1 MDTIDKYRIFPFMDS
16 SQLPSYDRI
25 KAYDRERGE
34 FINNESRKYS
44 NCVEAGI
51 LGLVCCLVYDPN
63 KKKYNTDHLP
73 DNEET
78 KPLKDFFKKYTEP
91 RETTDYEM
99 HEDWCRVIADLKND
113 KILYLREG
121 TNELDSSLLNI
132 LYVVS
137 DITGSKE
144 EVVKQIKYLEKLLA
158 DKKVIVWLDIT
169 RSLTTIF
176 KELSNNKNLEIEC
189 DTFAVGRREDNN
201 LDLFGK
207 FKLVYTFNKK
217 KNGILVEIT
226 PGHSSLSILEDLLS
240 SEDKNII
247 KEKLTEIQNTYSN
260 IESYTAYTIRQYI
273 NIELAKMEQKSVF
286 SRIQESI
293 RNNHDNINDIFLHGM
308 IRSVEQ
314 KARIVKYF
322 LAVHVNNTLPK
333 NNSLVRF
340 TNNLI
345 GSTSLDDFETR
356 ENMLL
361 YCMLNKDSKNYYP
374 RIESCWD
381 EVTIITRYNFR
392 TIVSDILEMSDYSI
406 DVKLECFK
414 KLMMIVANNNNKRAI
429 ITRSSL
435 IRSIVNCSR
444 ETNELT
450 ETLLEFIKIIYET
463 VMQPDGSNIFVIY
476 LIWIVNVGTRNHIL
490 KDKKE
495 IIKILMDQIDVNYNF
510 NLDNIWDC
518 WVLSDHSYILE
529 KLKTCKNLF

>member
-1 MDTIDKYRIFPFMDS
+1 
-16 SQLPSYDRI
+16 
-25 KAYDRERGE
+25 
-34 FINNESRKYS
+34 
-44 NCVEAGI
+44 
-51 LGLVCCLVYDPN
+51 
-63 KKKYNTDHLP
+63 
-73 DNEET
+73 
-78 KPLKDFFKKYTEP
+78 
-91 RETTDYEM
+91 
-99 HEDWCRVIADLKND
+99 
-113 KILYLREG
+113 
-121 TNELDSSLLNI
+121 
-132 LYVVS
+132 
-137 DITGSKE
+137 
-144 EVVKQIKYLEKLLA
+144 
-158 DKKVIVWLDIT
+158 
-169 RSLTTIF
+169 
-176 KELSNNKNLEIEC
+176 
-189 DTFAVGRREDNN
+189 
-201 LDLFGK
+201 
-207 FKLVYTFNKK
+207 
-217 KNGILVEIT
+217 
-226 PGHSSLSILEDLLS
+226 
-240 SEDKNII
+240 
-247 KEKLTEIQNTYSN
+247 
-260 IESYTAYTIRQYI
+260 
-273 NIELAKMEQKSVF
+273 MEQKSVF

-476 LIWIVNVGTRNHIL
+476 L
-490 KDKKE
+490 
-495 IIKILMDQIDVNYNF
+495 
-510 NLDNIWDC
+510 
-518 WVLSDHSYILE
+518 
-529 KLKTCKNLF
+529 